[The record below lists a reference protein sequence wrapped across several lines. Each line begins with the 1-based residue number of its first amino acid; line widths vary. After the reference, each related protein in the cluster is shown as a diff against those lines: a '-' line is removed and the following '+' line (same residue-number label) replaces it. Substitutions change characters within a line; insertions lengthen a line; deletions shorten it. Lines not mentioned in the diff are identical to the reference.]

1 MKTIDDA
8 RKAAAEKL
16 GLDLKGTKGSNLSQK
31 DFFRLEDAMVD
42 VVLDD
47 TTSYPENVVTWAN
60 NKKGGDFYGKP
71 PESTSLSEKVSIFT
85 DEFVKQAEDI
95 NPLSQRNRGK
105 SALMIWGVVLFAAFV
120 YFYSLAKR
128 TAPAAS

>member
-1 MKTIDDA
+1 MKTLDDA
-8 RKAAAEKL
+8 RNEAAAKL
-16 GLDLKGTKGSNLSQK
+16 GLDLKGTKGGNLSQK

-42 VVLDD
+42 VVLDA
-47 TTSYPENVVTWAN
+47 TTSYPENIVTWAI

-71 PESTSLSEKVSIFT
+71 PESTTLSEKVSIFT

-95 NPLSQRNRGK
+95 NPLSEKNRSK
-105 SALMIWGVVLFAAFV
+105 SALMVWGVVLFAAFV

-128 TAPAAS
+128 TAPSA

>member
-1 MKTIDDA
+1 MKTLDDA
-8 RKAAAEKL
+8 RNEAAAKL
-16 GLDLKGTKGSNLSQK
+16 GLDLKGTKGSNLSQT

-42 VVLDD
+42 VVLDA
-47 TTSYPENVVTWAN
+47 TTSYPENIVTWAT

-71 PESTSLSEKVSIFT
+71 PETTTLTEKVSIFT

-95 NPLSQRNRGK
+95 NPLSEKNRSK
-105 SALMIWGVVLFAAFV
+105 SALMVWGVVLFAAFV

-128 TAPAAS
+128 TAPGA